1 MPGGG
6 SYADDKYIYS
16 VDMIFVWLRRNPVK
30 PKRVKVSE
38 LEHVLKEGRWGE
50 DPNGILATPMD
61 VLGNPDKYPD
71 QAKRIHDANLRY
83 PIIMDYRGRVV
94 DGIHRVTKAHLEGK
108 KTIRAYILDK
118 KTLGKFRIGKDSMH
132 PHDIL
137 ELYMRRFVD

>member
-1 MPGGG
+1 
-6 SYADDKYIYS
+6 
-16 VDMIFVWLRRNPVK
+16 
-30 PKRVKVSE
+30 
-38 LEHVLKEGRWGE
+38 
-50 DPNGILATPMD
+50 
-61 VLGNPDKYPD
+61 
-71 QAKRIHDANLRY
+71 
-83 PIIMDYRGRVV
+83 MDYRGRVV